1 MKHLFTLAMT
11 CLVFLALAAPGQALT
26 VVCAN
31 CSENW
36 TQQLERVTSL
46 EQLQSLMRQYQEAVE
61 QTQQQIALVKNNI
74 QQYENMLQN
83 TKNLPDSL
91 LNEVKGRFASLAK
104 LTGQLDTQKGD
115 IFALSQVFDEVYPDL
130 GLLKNMAGD
139 SSVEEVWKKWSEES
153 DRAAEATF
161 QLTGSQLKDMAEN
174 SQALDQHIGKLLST
188 PEGQMEALQSGNSL
202 AALQVDELRQLRA
215 LMATNIQA
223 ATQMSMKAEKREQL
237 SMEQRKI
244 ILDGEKL
251 KSQYQ
256 DYR

>member
-1 MKHLFTLAMT
+1 MKYLCTFAASCFL
-11 CLVFLALAAPGQALT
+11 FLALAAPGLALT

-31 CSENW
+31 CSDMW
-36 TQQLERVTSL
+36 TQQMERVTSL
-46 EQLQSLMRQYQEAVE
+46 EQLQNLMKQYQEMAE
-61 QTQQQIALVKNNI
+61 QTRQQIVLVKNNI

-83 TKNLPDSL
+83 TRNLPDTL

-139 SSVEEVWKKWSEES
+139 SSSEEAWKKWSEES

-161 QLTGSQLKDMAEN
+161 QLTGSQLKDLTEN
-174 SQALDQHIGKLLST
+174 SQALDQHIGNLLST
-188 PEGQMEALQSGNSL
+188 PEGQMEAIQSGNSL
-202 AALQVDELRQLRA
+202 AAIQGDELRQLRA

>member
-1 MKHLFTLAMT
+1 MRKIIIALSVTLW
-11 CLVFLALAAPGQALT
+11 LAVSAAPGQALT
-26 VVCAN
+26 VACVN
-31 CSENW
+31 CSDNW
-36 TQQLERVTSL
+36 TQQLERITSL
-46 EQLQSLMRQYQEAVE
+46 EQLRSLLNTYQEAIQ
-61 QTQQQIALVKNNI
+61 QTQQQIALVRNNL

-83 TKNLPDSL
+83 TKNLPSSL
-91 LNEVKGRFASLAK
+91 LNEVKGRFSSLAR
-104 LTGQLDTQKGD
+104 LTSQLNTQKGD
-115 IFALSQVFDEVYPDL
+115 IFAMSQVFDEVYPDL

-139 SSVEEVWKKWSEES
+139 SSTEEAWKKWSEES

-161 QLTGSQLKDMAEN
+161 QLTGSQLKDLADN
-174 SQALDQHIGKLLST
+174 SQALDEHIGKLLST

-202 AALQVDELRQLRA
+202 AAIQVDELRQLRA

-223 ATQMSMKAEKREQL
+223 VTQMDMKAEKREQL
-237 SMEQRKI
+237 SREQRKI